1 MKTLRGKNVA
11 YLKKLAHSMKPI
23 FQIGKDGINEQQ
35 VIEILR
41 CLEKQE
47 LIKVKKLETCLDSR
61 DDIRATFEANDIFV
75 ISVVGN
81 TFILYK
87 ESTILKQ
94 DKKIELPF

>member
-1 MKTLRGKNVA
+1 MRGKNVA
-11 YLKKLAHSMKPI
+11 FLKKMAHSMKPL

-47 LIKVKKLETCLDSR
+47 LIKVKKLDTCLDAKE
-61 DDIRATFEANDIFV
+61 DIRETFEANGINV

-87 ESTILKQ
+87 ESRTLNR
-94 DKKIELPF
+94 DKKIQLPF